1 MSMKRRVQSDGG
13 RRCMVRFP
21 SCEKKVGN
29 IELGGNLEGLYTR
42 RVRGAK
48 KR

>member
-21 SCEKKVGN
+21 SCDKKVGTTSL
-29 IELGGNLEGLYTR
+29 EETQEGLFTR
-42 RVRGAK
+42 RMGGAK
-48 KR
+48 RR